1 MLINNKETAT
11 LLAPR
16 RHVYRA
22 TARIIS
28 THKTELLNSQSM
40 SNQMGTPEDKAPIRE
55 PFAVAAAPYFEDI
68 RRFCISRAGHTQRG
82 EDIAQDVLMK
92 AFKAWDSFTD
102 QGRGPKPWLFTIAV
116 RALMDAGMKQT
127 EADKKQ
133 KFVYERD
140 NGADDHGFDKYDFAK
155 SVDSPEMEII
165 EKFGMAEIEDAIN
178 SLEEEFRDV
187 AFQKFVVGLGNKEIA
202 ELLDIKQN
210 TVGSKVSRA
219 REKLSEVLKEMAA
232 GYGIG
237 LDEDKKK

>member
-1 MLINNKETAT
+1 
-11 LLAPR
+11 
-16 RHVYRA
+16 
-22 TARIIS
+22 
-28 THKTELLNSQSM
+28 M
-40 SNQMGTPEDKAPIRE
+40 SIQMGTPEERAKAIRE
-55 PFAVAAAPYFEDI
+55 FESACSPFFEDI
-68 RRFCISRAGHTQRG
+68 RRFCISRARHTERG

-92 AFKAWDSFTD
+92 ACKGWGSFTD
-102 QGRGPKPWLFTIAV
+102 QGRGPKPWLFTIAS
-116 RALMDAGMKQT
+116 RALMDAGIKQT

-140 NGADDHGFDKYDFAK
+140 NGTDDHGFEKYDFAK
-155 SVDSPEMEII
+155 SVASPEMEVI

-178 SLEEEFRDV
+178 SLDEEFRDV

-202 ELLDIKQN
+202 ELLEIKQS
-210 TVGSKVSRA
+210 TVGTRVSRA

>member
-1 MLINNKETAT
+1 MLIYITETAT

-16 RHVYRA
+16 RHTYRA
-22 TARIIS
+22 TARIS
-28 THKTELLNSQSM
+28 SNHKTELLNSQSM
-40 SNQMGTPEDKAPIRE
+40 SNQMGTPEDRAKAVRDFE
-55 PFAVAAAPYFEDI
+55 AACSPYFEDI
-68 RRFCISRAGHTQRG
+68 RRFCISRARHTQRG
-82 EDIAQDVLMK
+82 EDIAQDVLIK
-92 AFKAWDSFTD
+92 AFKAWGSFTD

-116 RALMDAGMKQT
+116 RALLDAGMKQT

-140 NGADDHGFDKYDFAK
+140 NGTDDHGFDKYDFAK

-178 SLEEEFRDV
+178 SLDEEFRDV

-202 ELLDIKQN
+202 ELLGIKQN
-210 TVGSKVSRA
+210 TVGTRVSRA

>member
-1 MLINNKETAT
+1 
-11 LLAPR
+11 
-16 RHVYRA
+16 
-22 TARIIS
+22 
-28 THKTELLNSQSM
+28 M
-40 SNQMGTPEDKAPIRE
+40 SHQLGIPEDPASKRE

-92 AFKAWDSFTD
+92 AYKAWDTFTD

-116 RALMDAGMKQT
+116 RALMDAGIKQT
-127 EADKKQ
+127 KLDKKQ
-133 KFVYERD
+133 EFAYED
-140 NGADDHGFDKYDFAK
+140 EDGNVDYGFDEYDFTNSA
-155 SVDSPEMEII
+155 SSPEIQII
-165 EKFGMAEIEDAIN
+165 EKFGMAEIEQAIN
-178 SLEEEFRDV
+178 SLDEEYRDV

-202 ELLDIKQN
+202 ELLDLKQN

-237 LDEDKKK
+237 LDDDKKK